1 MHARNR
7 VLCKAASACW
17 TRPFWA
23 QCENCSGHGPQL
35 RRVPFWC
42 VFCTIGGY
50 GKQINRW
57 IEATASVV
65 SPHTF
70 HVAWEELLK
79 KLRRANTHTSQKAAE
94 YSISNILYQE
104 SGLWKSTWQCAYGTC
119 LPGFSTFA
127 SNCLEAHWNVLDIL
141 HGGKEDRET
150 ASKCFVQME
159 RDARVWQHDQRLAQI
174 HTRPTFSSPCLL
186 RGDGLMT
193 GKGSLYKKS
202 FRRTTVAKLLRAQH
216 QSPVAIEV
224 DIKSPTCVPAKR
236 IFSSC
241 LKYHK
246 QRQSRKK
253 SCKWLKSSLPIR
265 CQQR

>member
-1 MHARNR
+1 MPCACSKSRPLQSRIRLLDASFLGTVRKLFWART
-7 VLCKAASACW
+7 SIE
-17 TRPFWA
+17 TRPFLVRFL
-23 QCENCSGHGPQL
+23 HD
-35 RRVPFWC
+35 RRIRKADKPLDRSNS
-42 VFCTIGGY
+42 FCCQPTHLSCCLGRIAEEVAP
-50 GKQINRW
+50 GK
-57 IEATASVV
+57 
-65 SPHTF
+65 HTHF
-70 HVAWEELLK
+70 SEV
-79 KLRRANTHTSQKAAE
+79 AE

-174 HTRPTFSSPCLL
+174 QTRPTFSSPCLL

-236 IFSSC
+236 IFR
-241 LKYHK
+241 LA
-246 QRQSRKK
+246 
-253 SCKWLKSSLPIR
+253 
-265 CQQR
+265 